1 MIANFFNQTKPIDF
15 LVLSFL
21 VLLAFLS
28 AVFNGFDGDI
38 SLFTVLKYG
47 SMLVA
52 SILTVFVLNFIIRK
66 NSLCEDNSYA
76 LLFHILFWAM
86 FPASMLNGGVFASNF
101 ILLFAFRR
109 LYSLRSAL
117 RTKEKIFDSA
127 FWIGIASIFYLWSFL
142 YLFLVY
148 AAIWLFRKADWR
160 NIWIPVL
167 GYLTPVF
174 LAYTYLLAFDDVG
187 RFMGIW
193 TFDFDFDLSSYSDFR
208 FILPVL
214 VIGLLFIFSI
224 YPTTKRSL
232 LAKIDFKS
240 TWQLLIIH
248 LVVSIFLMLI
258 APVKDGSEFSFL
270 FFPLSIM
277 FANFLQILEKYW
289 IKEGILYIL
298 IATVIL
304 VYL

>member
-52 SILTVFVLNFIIRK
+52 SILTVFILNFIIRK

-76 LLFHILFWAM
+76 LLFYILFWAM

-127 FWIGIASIFYLWSFL
+127 FWIGIASIFYLWSFV

-174 LAYTYLLAFDDVG
+174 LAYTYLLAFDDVE
-187 RFMGIW
+187 RFMSIW
-193 TFDFDFDLSSYSDFR
+193 TFDFNFDLSSYSDFR
-208 FILPVL
+208 YLFPLL

-248 LVVSIFLMLI
+248 LAVSIFLMLI
-258 APVKDGSEFSFL
+258 APVKNGSEFSFL
-270 FFPLSIM
+270 FFPLSVM

-289 IKEGILYIL
+289 IKEGILYVL